1 MVHLIDAL
9 HLGRPNVISIG
20 LLEAAPSELVIVDT
34 GPESVFDTVV
44 AGVRKLGFDPNHV
57 RHILASHIHLDHT
70 GAAWRWAKEY
80 GAKIYV
86 HPNGAPHLVEPTRLV
101 ASATRI
107 YGDKMIYLWGLIEGV
122 PNEQVLITEQS
133 MLQLGSLKVRALS
146 TPGHASHHNA
156 YSIESERVVFAGDV
170 AGVRIGGGPTI
181 PPFPPPEIDLELW
194 RDSLAKIRALEAA
207 SIYVTHF
214 GEIKDPSASL
224 DELEKRLSSWADWM
238 KKRMREGKS
247 EAEITP
253 EFQAFAEA
261 ELRAGGASEEEVRTY
276 EQADPASMSVGGL
289 TRYWRKHHPEQVPP
303 APRR

>member
-44 AGVRKLGFDPNHV
+44 AGVRKLGLDPHHV

-80 GAKIYV
+80 GTKIYV
-86 HPNGAPHLVEPTRLV
+86 HPNGAPHLVEPTRLL

-107 YGDKMIYLWGLIEGV
+107 YGDKMNYLWGVIEGV
-122 PNEQVLITEQS
+122 PNEQVLTAEES
-133 MLQLGSLKVRALS
+133 VLQLGSLKVRAIS

-156 YSIESERVVFAGDV
+156 YSVESERVVFAGDV

-181 PPFPPPEIDLELW
+181 PPFPPPDIDLELW
-194 RDSLAKIRALEAA
+194 RDSLDKIRALGAA
-207 SIYVTHF
+207 SMYVTHF

-253 EFQAFAEA
+253 
-261 ELRAGGASEEEVRTY
+261 
-276 EQADPASMSVGGL
+276 
-289 TRYWRKHHPEQVPP
+289 
-303 APRR
+303 